1 MHTLR
6 LWSLPSIKEWRV
18 YCLRYPLVE
27 WAIYG
32 MWAFVGFT
40 ALQSLWGGSR
50 CAGRAATFGLLPT
63 QPTPGMNSA
72 HRWVFGACSF
82 LG

>member
-27 WAIYG
+27 WVIYG

-40 ALQSLWGGSR
+40 ALQSLWGGIALRLGERPLLVRCRHSR
-50 CAGRAATFGLLPT
+50 PL
-63 QPTPGMNSA
+63 
-72 HRWVFGACSF
+72 V
-82 LG
+82 